1 MPTVLSATS
10 KLAANRMVK
19 LVGAVITYAQPGDTA
34 FGCTITP
41 SDDTTFATR
50 IALVDESPWLVEASG
65 TILASGSCAIG
76 VDGVAVA
83 IAGPAGAVGEAI
95 ARAASGLP
103 FPMVPQ
109 SQTSAGGG
117 GTLPAVVNTA
127 VSFNVSGTAAG
138 AIYNVTAGSAAIIAT
153 LPVLTAGDAG
163 LTATIVKADSSAGI
177 VAVPGVGAR
186 LFLQGQSVTVLWTG
200 TAWRIAS
207 GYLPCCAFANSF
219 GTFSDGD
226 VAIMG
231 AVSLTRDM
239 QYRQLAV
246 TVGAALNPQGWM
258 IYAETVDMRGAPA
271 GAIIRNGG
279 VGATAVGSAGG
290 VAGSTTTGK
299 TTPGSYG
306 NTTGANGGTG
316 NGAQPTNLA
325 ANSGGAYAAGTSA
338 GAAGGTGSSGTG
350 GTARAATSATP
361 VFTYRGT
368 AIPVSNYSS
377 AGATAVVSSSGGGQ
391 AGNAGGGDG
400 VNSGGGGGAS
410 GKAGGCIVINCAR
423 FITDGTTAAASM
435 QAKGG
440 NGGNGGVPPA
450 GNCGGGGG
458 AGGGSGGFIAVAWWE
473 RVGAAVAG
481 IADVGGGN
489 GGNGGNGVGTGT
501 AGNGAYSGN
510 SGAITTQDLQ
520 AQTATDHQVGGQT
533 NQVANV
539 GQTGGI
545 PAAATATF

>member
-1 MPTVLSATS
+1 
-10 KLAANRMVK
+10 MVK
-19 LVGAVITYAQPGDTA
+19 LVGATIAYAQPGEIA
-34 FGCTITP
+34 FGCTLTP
-41 SDDTTFATR
+41 SDDTTFATSV
-50 IALVDESPWLVEASG
+50 ALVDESPWPVQAQG
-65 TILASGSCAIG
+65 TILPGGSCVIG
-76 VDGVAVA
+76 ADGVAVA
-83 IAGPAGAVGEAI
+83 GGPAGAVGEAI

-103 FPMVPQ
+103 FLMVPQ

-117 GTLPAVVNTA
+117 STLPAVVNTA
-127 VSFNVSGTAAG
+127 VSFSVDGTKPG
-138 AIYNVTAGSAAIIAT
+138 AIYNATAASSAIITT

-163 LTATIVKADSSAGI
+163 FSATVVKADSSAGI
-177 VAVPGVGAR
+177 VVVPGVGAR
-186 LFLQGQSVTVLWTG
+186 LFLQGQSVMVLWTG

-246 TVGAALNPQGWM
+246 TVGAALNTQGWM

-271 GAIIRNGG
+271 GAISRNGG
-279 VGATAVGSAGG
+279 SGNTASGSTGAG
-290 VAGSTTTGK
+290 AGSTTTGK

-306 NTTGANGGTG
+306 NVSGANGGTAV
-316 NGAQPTNLA
+316 GAQPTNIG
-325 ANSGGAYAAGTSA
+325 ANTSGAYAAGTSTGGVGGV
-338 GAAGGTGSSGTG
+338 GASGG
-350 GTARAATSATP
+350 GTARAGSGGTP
-361 VFTYRGT
+361 IFTYRGT

-377 AGATAVVSSSGGGQ
+377 AGATSVVSSSGGGQ
-391 AGNAGGGDG
+391 GGNAGGGDG

-410 GKAGGCIVINCAR
+410 GKGGGCIVINCAR
-423 FITDGTTAAASM
+423 FITDGTTAAASI

-440 NGGNGGVPPA
+440 AGGGGGVPPA

-458 AGGGSGGFIAVAWWE
+458 AGGGSGGLIAVAWWE
-473 RVGAAVAG
+473 RVGAAVVD
-481 IADVGGGN
+481 IADVSGGN

-545 PAAATATF
+545 PAVATATF